1 MKRGYFIIIALVT
14 CVCCGHAQSVFD
26 YVLNGDGKMIAIP
39 NFQKFNF
46 NIPEFSYKTYTPSL
60 RTELEKK
67 LREFTPDFP
76 EIQDQRPMDMYLQWH
91 SIFRRLVL
99 PRSAKQPVC

>member
-39 NFQKFNF
+39 KFQKFNF

-76 EIQDQRPMDMYLQWH
+76 EIQDQRPMDKGGLCRI
-91 SIFRRLVL
+91 SLRIT
-99 PRSAKQPVC
+99 